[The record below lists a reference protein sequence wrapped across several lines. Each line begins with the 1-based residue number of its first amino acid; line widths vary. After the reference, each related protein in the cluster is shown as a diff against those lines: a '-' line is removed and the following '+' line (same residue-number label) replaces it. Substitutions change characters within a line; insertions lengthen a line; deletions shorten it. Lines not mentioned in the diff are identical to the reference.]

1 MIYSFIYSCNTAGLG
16 FNLKGELYSNNSI
29 VNITDI
35 GNGTNALYCF
45 TNRSGCCRKRDGD
58 ANGEW
63 FFPDRSVVEGN
74 GRVSTLD
81 FSRNREPSAV
91 LLNQRNNAMGPIG
104 LYRCEVLDARNVNQS
119 IYVGLYPINGGHT
132 ILVKYYYIREACN
145 DNMHTGSLS
154 VSHLSYSRSSHT
166 LNCTSTGGPVVDVIW
181 SKDGVVISPSS
192 PSHQR
197 NQNLF
202 DGSTAIYHNLLSI
215 TSSDIRD
222 YIGSFT
228 CTVSN
233 TRGSSLPISL
243 DINGIPSAIAM
254 SQIWVFI
261 IMLCAAISITG
272 NTIFQIGEIARI
284 TCSFVVGN
292 VMIQWSR
299 GSDVVAQMSGVQ
311 QLTLNFTA
319 NMNSNNTEYNCTV
332 VDRSFQE
339 SSSIT
344 IQVGGDS

>member
-1 MIYSFIYSCNTAGLG
+1 MLEYIPSMEVMQYLYSC
-16 FNLKGELYSNNSI
+16 
-29 VNITDI
+29 
-35 GNGTNALYCF
+35 
-45 TNRSGCCRKRDGD
+45 
-58 ANGEW
+58 
-63 FFPDRSVVEGN
+63 
-74 GRVSTLD
+74 
-81 FSRNREPSAV
+81 
-91 LLNQRNNAMGPIG
+91 
-104 LYRCEVLDARNVNQS
+104 EV
-119 IYVGLYPINGGHT
+119 
-132 ILVKYYYIREACN
+132 CN
-145 DNMHTGSLS
+145 DTMHTGSLS
-154 VSHLSYSRSSHT
+154 VSHLSYSRLSRT
-166 LNCTSTGGPVVDVIW
+166 LNCTSTGGPVVNVIW
-181 SKDGVVISPSS
+181 SKDGVIISPSS
-192 PSHQR
+192 PSHQW

-243 DINGIPSAIAM
+243 DINGILSAIAM
-254 SQIWVFI
+254 SQIWLFI

-292 VMIQWSR
+292 VMIQWLR

-311 QLTLNFTA
+311 QLTLNLTA
-319 NMNSNNTEYNCTV
+319 NMNLNNTEYNCTV

-344 IQVGGDS
+344 IQVGGNS